1 MNLPRQLSWPAMLG
15 LTLVFAAA
23 LLFLYIKTQAYDPAN
38 YFEKVALL
46 RQNKQLDAQWEL
58 DVLKSKIG
66 LNQSYDQLVN
76 PLSNLHKLHA
86 QVATLGTPQTRDD
99 ARAWNDGRA
108 AYQQAIEEKTRLIE
122 HFKSHSA
129 VLRNSLAFLPTA
141 ADDIHRL
148 IEQTQGSE
156 RRALTSVEGAVNTLL
171 LASMRYNQTTAADLA
186 ADIAA
191 GLERLPRE
199 SGQPANALDTAL
211 DIFRAHVRTL
221 LREQSVVN
229 GLLNSIAAVPV
240 AARIDD
246 LNEVLS
252 REQLLAAAQAQR
264 YRQYLLTFS
273 AVLAGLL
280 LYVANRLVRS
290 YAVIHR
296 VNKALQGANESLEQ
310 RVQERTREL
319 REAQSEL
326 VSTARQAGMAEIASN
341 VLHNV
346 GNVLN
351 SVNVSA
357 DMVSRQ
363 VRGSKAQGLAKAVQ
377 LINEH
382 SGDLGNF
389 MTHDEKGK
397 LLPGYLNQLVAVLA
411 SEQQGIVEELAQLTK
426 SIDHIKEIVA
436 IQQSYAGAASMV
448 EPVQITDLL
457 EDALCMHAGALVR
470 HQVQVVKAYAE
481 VPVLLLDKHRL
492 LLILINL
499 ISNAKYAM
507 SGLDDHSQTMTLS
520 VEMLPDSTLRICVKD
535 EGEGIAPENLTMIFA
550 HGFTTRKEGH
560 GFGLHSCAVAAL
572 EMGGRLTAHSDGPGK
587 GALFTLELPFRTAG
601 DNL

>member
-1 MNLPRQLSWPAMLG
+1 MNLPRQLSWPTMLG
-15 LTLVFAAA
+15 LTLVFAAV

-46 RQNKQLDAQWEL
+46 RQIKQLDAQWEL

-66 LNQSYDQLVN
+66 LNQSYDPLVN
-76 PLSNLHKLHA
+76 PLSNLHRLYE
-86 QVATLGTPQTRDD
+86 QVATLGTPLTRDD
-99 ARAWNDGRA
+99 ARAWSDSRV

-156 RRALTSVEGAVNTLL
+156 RRALTPVAGEVNKLL

-186 ADIAA
+186 AEITA
-191 GLERLPRE
+191 GLERLPRGR
-199 SGQPANALDTAL
+199 GQPASALDNAL
-211 DIFRAHVRTL
+211 DIFKTHVRTL

-252 REQLLAAAQAQR
+252 REQLLASAQAQQ

-290 YAVIHR
+290 YAVINR

-319 REAQSEL
+319 RETQSEL

-357 DMVSRQ
+357 DLVSRK

-382 SGDLGNF
+382 SSDLGDF
-389 MTHDEKGK
+389 MTLDEKGK
-397 LLPGYLNQLVAVLA
+397 LLPGYLNQLVAALA

-436 IQQSYAGAASMV
+436 TQQSYAGASSLV
-448 EPVQITDLL
+448 EPVQITDLF
-457 EDALCMHAGALVR
+457 EDALRIHAGALIRQQIRVI
-470 HQVQVVKAYAE
+470 KEYGE
-481 VPVLLLDKHRL
+481 LPLLWLDKHRL
-492 LLILINL
+492 LLILVNL
-499 ISNAKYAM
+499 ISNAKQAM
-507 SGLDDHSQTMTLS
+507 AGLDEQLRALTLS
-520 VEMLPDSTLRICVKD
+520 VKLLDPRNVRICVQD
-535 EGEGIAPENLTMIFA
+535 QGEGIAPENLTRIFA
-550 HGFTTRKEGH
+550 HGFTTRQDGH
-560 GFGLHSCAVAAL
+560 GFGLHSCVLAAK
-572 EMGGRLTAHSDGPGK
+572 EMGGSLTAHSDGAGK
-587 GALFTLELPFRTAG
+587 GATFTLELPLQGQEATP
-601 DNL
+601 